1 MAFNILICGFGNIG
15 QRHFESIYKIRN
27 LPINIYVLDK
37 DKNKFNKYFKTK
49 KLSNNR
55 IKIFELNSKQ
65 KKFDIA
71 IISTTANRR
80 YELIKK
86 LKKKYYIKSW
96 IIEKILEQ
104 SATRVK
110 KISYVLKD
118 NNQTFVNIP
127 RREMPRFLK
136 LKRNIKTKKNV
147 YFNISGGNWG
157 MAGNLIHFIDLVMW
171 LTNSKI
177 KKIEK
182 CDKLIWKK
190 SRRRQGFN
198 EVNGKIKVSF
208 SKGNILKIES
218 NNTFDPLK
226 IEINENGNHWLL
238 KEVKLIKKGKELYF
252 EHCSPNVYKNKKIIF
267 SNKIILQSNLTK
279 KIIKSILSSNTTNLP
294 RIVDHIQTHVL
305 MLNFFSKN
313 LKNKNN
319 ILKIT

>member
-1 MAFNILICGFGNIG
+1 MVSNILICGFGNIG

-27 LPINIYVLDK
+27 LPINIYILDK
-37 DKNKFNKYFKTK
+37 DKNKFNKYFETK
-49 KLSNNR
+49 KLSNNK
-55 IKIFELNSKQ
+55 IKILEVNTKQ

-80 YELIKK
+80 YELIKN
-86 LKKKYYIKSW
+86 LKKKYDIKNW

-110 KISYVLKD
+110 KISYILKD

-147 YFNISGGNWG
+147 YFDISGGNWG

-182 CDKLIWKK
+182 CSKLIWKK
-190 SRRRQGFN
+190 SRRRPGFN

-208 SKGNILKIES
+208 TSGNTLKIAS
-218 NNTFDPLK
+218 NDTFDPLK
-226 IEINENGNHWLL
+226 IEILENGNHWLL

-252 EHCSPNVYKNKKIIF
+252 EHCLPNIYKNKKLIF

-279 KIIKSILSSNTTNLP
+279 KIVRSILSNGTINLP
-294 RIVDHIQTHVL
+294 KLKDHIDTHIL

-313 LKNKNN
+313 LKNKNS